1 MIMFSHIVCNNLYFI
16 NYDLPTSSAVDRVF
30 EAPSGHA
37 KAYKTTVSLDC
48 QFLIAPS
55 VFLTLT

>member
-1 MIMFSHIVCNNLYFI
+1 MCSHIVCNNLYFI
-16 NYDLPTSSAVDRVF
+16 NFDVMVSVLSSSAVGRVF

-37 KAYKTTVSLDC
+37 KAYEKTVSMDC

-55 VFLTLT
+55 LI